1 MARTKIQAAKK
12 NIKGIASKSQKGK
25 SSSNVKRASQEPE
38 VRKRRARPGAKAL
51 REIKQYQRSG
61 DNVIAKAPLRRL
73 IKEISNRISPD
84 ARYSLGAIGAIQE
97 CIEGYMVSLFEDTN
111 LCAIHARRVTIMSKD
126 MKLARRIRGETTTI

>member
-61 DNVIAKAPLRRL
+61 DTVMPTAALRRL
-73 IKEISNRISPD
+73 IKEITNRITPGS
-84 ARYSLGAIGAIQE
+84 RYSLGAIAAIQE

-111 LCAIHARRVTIMSKD
+111 LCAIHARRVTIMAKD
-126 MKLARRIRGETTTI
+126 MKLARRIRGEITTI